1 MSSLRKIQ
9 QLSWDEGWLLVQAF
23 LFLPIT
29 ALAVY
34 TLGVGRWQ
42 RALARLSSLKVT
54 SITDC
59 AIASV
64 KGRAHSAEKRLA
76 PELEWAPIQNAHVV
90 ARIVRVAAQH
100 GIYQTNC
107 LERSLVLW
115 WLLARR
121 NIECELRFGARKEN
135 AQLEAHAWVECCGAP
150 LNEAADVHQR
160 FSSFEPAVRH
170 RARRIITQRS

>member
-9 QLSWDEGWLLVQAF
+9 QLSWDERWLLVQAS

-42 RALARLSSLKVT
+42 RTLARLSSLKRA

-59 AIASV
+59 TIATV
-64 KGRAHSAEKRLA
+64 KGRAHSAEKSLA
-76 PELEWAPIQNAHVV
+76 PEAEWAAIQEARVI

-100 GIYQTNC
+100 GVYRANC
-107 LERSLVLW
+107 LQQSLVLW

-135 AQLEAHAWVECCGAP
+135 AQLEAHAWVECCSIP
-150 LNEAADVHQR
+150 LNEAADIYQR
-160 FSSFEPAVRH
+160 FSSFETTAVTA
-170 RARRIITQRS
+170 RAE